1 MLCGCQVDKKAAQL
15 KAISHLAALI
25 AGFSMVV
32 LVEALVGDDVPTILV
47 AAFGLSAACVV
58 RARGRAKHLH
68 HVPTDATVAV
78 SHARC
83 APGAGVRRR

>member
-1 MLCGCQVDKKAAQL
+1 MQVDKKVSQL

-32 LVEALVGDDVPTILV
+32 LVEAQIQSDVPHVLV

-58 RARGRAKHLH
+58 RL
-68 HVPTDATVAV
+68 
-78 SHARC
+78 RC
-83 APGAGVRRR
+83 HGVIDGAPGSRLAVHGGSCR